1 MAARTH
7 QARCASSSAPV
18 APRGQGEARRVSGVP
33 SSTGGGS
40 GVRAAAAVRRPTGTC
55 VPWLCTPFGSL
66 ARVSG
71 TMAMSIG
78 ATTPLPKPRLQN
90 PKAGTVLS
98 QARRGHGGGATSPHR
113 RTSARRRRPAAA
125 GRAARRRRTPGR
137 QRRPAAAPRAPS
149 RRRAART
156 PRAGAAARGRRRGA
170 REMSERPHGTPSAA
184 RGRCLITPNKQID
197 KATRR
202 LETPTSAA
210 SGAFSARRRQSGFG
224 PRAHANETQSE
235 SFASRPPQRESPKI
249 GRKEPALSTVD
260 ALDARRAC
268 VVGSWRRG
276 SAVDVCAFAPVVV
289 RARCRWLRRRSGG
302 PTALRDA

>member
-90 PKAGTVLS
+90 PGTRASSDAAWPLTPRSVHKIS
-98 QARRGHGGGATSPHR
+98 NDQRRELCWSLETDRQMFCTADEDLCVGKMTTFPGGA
-113 RTSARRRRPAAA
+113 ARV
-125 GRAARRRRTPGR
+125 
-137 QRRPAAAPRAPS
+137 PRAS
-149 RRRAART
+149 VT
-156 PRAGAAARGRRRGA
+156 PREARGA
-170 REMSERPHGTPSAA
+170 P
-184 RGRCLITPNKQID
+184 
-197 KATRR
+197 
-202 LETPTSAA
+202 
-210 SGAFSARRRQSGFG
+210 AF
-224 PRAHANETQSE
+224 
-235 SFASRPPQRESPKI
+235 PPV
-249 GRKEPALSTVD
+249 A
-260 ALDARRAC
+260 
-268 VVGSWRRG
+268 
-276 SAVDVCAFAPVVV
+276 
-289 RARCRWLRRRSGG
+289 
-302 PTALRDA
+302 